1 MSRLATRRPTL
12 RATSRRGPLHC
23 RDMGADQAS
32 LITAAAAGDRG
43 AWDAIVTQYA
53 GLVWGVARGF
63 RLSTADAADVSQV
76 TWLRLVEHLHQIRNP
91 DALGAWLATTA
102 RREAITLLRRR
113 QEVPVPELDRVEV
126 SGDQQPAPGQEL
138 LVDERN
144 RELWQAFR
152 LLSAR
157 CQQLLR
163 LLVLEPRS
171 SYTAVAAAL
180 DMPVGSLGPTR
191 ARCLATLRDHLHGPH
206 RADGGGG

>member
-1 MSRLATRRPTL
+1 
-12 RATSRRGPLHC
+12 
-23 RDMGADQAS
+23 MGADQAS

-53 GLVWGVARGF
+53 GLVWGVARSF

-113 QEVPVPELDRVEV
+113 QEVPVPELDRVEA
-126 SGDQQPAPGQEL
+126 SGDQPAPGQEL

-152 LLSAR
+152 QLPAR

-163 LLVLEPRS
+163 LLVLEPRT
-171 SYTAVAAAL
+171 SYAAVAAAL
-180 DMPVGSLGPTR
+180 DVPVGSLGPTR
-191 ARCLATLRDHLHGPH
+191 ARCLATLRDHL
-206 RADGGGG
+206 RGGGG